1 MKDDQRIE
9 LTKRLLKEGLLRLI
23 KTKDLNRISV
33 TELCKESGI
42 NRATFYRH
50 YEEPRDILN
59 ELRRNMFQKVRKFEW
74 QDKTDS
80 SEDGLIKWLE
90 ETCCYFYE
98 NSDLLNVLFQTRS
111 DEEFVALLNEQCRE
125 YIPKLRRNGLT
136 DEIDDDA
143 IRLGTYYF
151 AGGIYYIL
159 RQWLSEPIDKTPK
172 EMALLISYFLNGHLE
187 LKMQKDNKDI

>member
-9 LTKRLLKEGLLRLI
+9 LTKRLLKEGLLRLL

-50 YEEPRDILN
+50 YEKPQDILN
-59 ELRRNMFQKVRKFEW
+59 ELRRDMFQDVRKFEW
-74 QDKTDS
+74 KGISGD
-80 SEDGLIKWLE
+80 SEDGVIKWLE

-111 DEEFVALLNEQCRE
+111 DEEFVSLLNEQCQE
-125 YIPKLRRNGLT
+125 YIPELRKKGLA
-136 DEIDDDA
+136 DRIDDDG

-151 AGGIYYIL
+151 AGGIYYVL

-172 EMALLISYFLNGHLE
+172 EIAVLISYFVNGHL
-187 LKMQKDNKDI
+187 N